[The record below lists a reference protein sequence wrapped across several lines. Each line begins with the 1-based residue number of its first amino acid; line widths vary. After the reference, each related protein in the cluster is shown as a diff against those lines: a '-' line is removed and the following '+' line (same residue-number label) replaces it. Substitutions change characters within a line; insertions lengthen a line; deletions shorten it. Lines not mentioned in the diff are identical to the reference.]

1 MHRMSEMCLAPQK
14 DTKPINGEGYNTV
27 EELLEAAREEYAVSQ
42 LIEEATALC
51 GELEEFK
58 MAA

>member
-1 MHRMSEMCLAPQK
+1 MSEMCLAPQK